1 MTDAKEYGK
10 ALYLLAK
17 ENGNEERVKED
28 VNTLLAI
35 LKNEK
40 EYLKL
45 LDTPA
50 LSKTERVNAADGAF
64 GALDG
69 YLVNTV
75 KIMTEKRMAHAIP
88 SALEGFSLAYDEDKG
103 IERVEAVSAVALG
116 KEQLETLKTKLEKLT
131 GKTIIIENTVDKSIL
146 GGMTIRYMGV
156 QLDGSVK
163 TRLEAFEKS
172 LKNLVI

>member
-17 ENGNEERVKED
+17 ETGKEEKVAED
-28 VNTLLAI
+28 VMSLVSVLGN
-35 LKNEK
+35 NG

-45 LDTPA
+45 LDTPS
-50 LSKTERVNAADGAF
+50 LSKEERVKIADGAF
-64 GALDG
+64 SSLDE

-75 KIMTEKRMAHAIP
+75 KIMTERRMAHAIP
-88 SALEGFSLAYDEDKG
+88 SAMEGYALAYDEDKG
-103 IERVEAVSAVALG
+103 IERVEAVSAVALDDRQR
-116 KEQLETLKTKLEKLT
+116 EALRQKLEKLT
-131 GKTIIIENTVDKSIL
+131 GKTIIIKNTVDKSIL
-146 GGMTIRYMGV
+146 GGMKLRYMGI

-163 TRLEAFEKS
+163 TRLESFEKS